1 MSSGETSLDKK
12 RVEPGKDYAEARMG
26 QLSRWLTFI
35 HERFEPV
42 SHFIMIGLFVYAH
55 YLVAD
60 ASKFVIIE
68 PHLILYVGI
77 GTSLFFLKLRLY
89 DEIKDFDVD
98 VEKNPDRPLPRGL
111 LGHFDVK
118 RAIEFCL
125 ILEIIFFTSCGIPA
139 FISILFAIGYSL
151 LMYKEFFIPKLI
163 RPHLTTYA
171 TSHTIVTFFL
181 SMAIFSAFSRFN
193 PWSMDRDFYLFGILS
208 WLSFNIFELGR
219 KVYQPCEERE
229 GVDTYSSIWGK
240 FGAFMLVFVH
250 AIAVSALILYISTV
264 QYFFMLKLLTVQLVF
279 LFIIGLIY
287 LIGKT
292 QETGKLFRLYSS
304 LYIVLVYTSIIINY
318 FVRGLK

>member
-1 MSSGETSLDKK
+1 MTPDNPPSTPTYKERRKSE
-12 RVEPGKDYAEARMG
+12 VF
-26 QLSRWLTFI
+26 RWIVFI
-35 HERFEPV
+35 NERFEPV
-42 SHFIMIGLFVYAH
+42 SHFIMIALFVYAH

-68 PHLILYVGI
+68 PHLVGYVAL
-77 GTSLFFLKLRLY
+77 GTCLFFLKLRLY
-89 DEIKDFDVD
+89 DEIKDYDLD
-98 VEKNPDRPLPRGL
+98 VEKNPTRPLPRGL

-118 RAIEFCL
+118 RAIELCL
-125 ILEIIFFTSCGIPA
+125 ILEIIFFTSCGAPA
-139 FISILFAIGYSL
+139 FIAIMFAIAYSL
-151 LMYKEFFIPKLI
+151 LMYKEFFIPEMI

-181 SMAIFSAFSRFN
+181 SIAVFSSFSRFN
-193 PWSMDRDFYLFGILS
+193 PWSMDEDFYLFALLS

-229 GVDTYSSIWGK
+229 GVPTYSSIWGK

-264 QYFFMLKLLTVQLVF
+264 QYFFMLKLLSIQLIL
-279 LFIIGLIY
+279 LFIIGIIY
-287 LIGKT
+287 LCGKT
-292 QETGKLFRLYSS
+292 KATGNLFRLYSS
-304 LYIVLVYTSIIINY
+304 VFIVLIYTSIIVNY